1 MSQSNIPYFED
12 SRGQQNVWVDKP
24 VDDCSHV
31 YSDGTVVNSLF
42 DDRREKINAMN
53 MIALL
58 AYSCNVRILV
68 QQVMT
73 THIHAIVS
81 GGLTDRAR
89 FARELK
95 RRLGILAS
103 GKQHSADGTIP
114 VGNDE
119 IGTEKELMNKIM
131 YVYRNAIAA
140 GYPGMPWEYVGGPG
154 DIFFVDHSSV
164 AGNLVSELSVRR
176 RRTMFHS
183 KVVPPVTWRYNDEGL
198 ILPHCYVDWKRV
210 ERLFRSP
217 KVFIAFLHQSKNV
230 EAAIDLECSKEY
242 VEVAGEKELR
252 VESRNLF
259 MNMFGKPSASK
270 AVLDERVAVAR
281 KLWGDR
287 RTYSFSALS
296 RVTLVPQSVLRA
308 IFDKKD

>member
-1 MSQSNIPYFED
+1 MNQQIIPYSKD
-12 SRGQQNVWVDKP
+12 GRGQNMWVDKP

-42 DDRREKINAMN
+42 DGRREKIDAMN
-53 MIALL
+53 MIALM

-73 THIHAIVS
+73 THIHVIVS
-81 GGLTDRAR
+81 GGLFDRAR
-89 FARELK
+89 FAQELK
-95 RRLGILAS
+95 RRLRILAS
-103 GKQHSADGTIP
+103 GKRHSSDGRIP

-119 IGTEKELMNKIM
+119 ISTEKELMNKIM

-140 GYPGMPWEYVGGPG
+140 GYPCMPWEYVGGPG
-154 DIFFVDHSSV
+154 DIFFVDHSTV
-164 AGNLVSELSVRR
+164 AGNLVSELSVSRR
-176 RRTMFHS
+176 RAMFHT

-210 ERLFRSP
+210 ERLFQSP
-217 KVFIAFLHQSKNV
+217 KVFIAFLQQSKNV

-242 VEVAGEKELR
+242 VKAAGEKELR
-252 VESRNLF
+252 AECRDLL
-259 MNMFGKPSASK
+259 MNMFGKSSPSK

-287 RTYSFSALS
+287 RTYSLSVLS
-296 RVTLVPQSVLRA
+296 RVTLVPQSVLTA
-308 IFDKKD
+308 IFGKKD